1 MELFIAHYHLD
12 AAQKLLPIEPEPSL
26 EKLDAHYGGHSAAA
40 ILTGHHHDGH
50 YFQTPER
57 LYLNPGALGCGPR
70 PVARYALLTLGEDGI
85 GVERREVAYDRE
97 GFLRSY
103 DERKVPDREFILQ
116 RFHGQA

>member
-1 MELFIAHYHLD
+1 MR
-12 AAQKLLPIEPEPSL
+12 AQQLLPIEPEPSL

-97 GFLRSY
+97 GLSA
-103 DERKVPDREFILQ
+103 K
-116 RFHGQA
+116 ATK

>member
-1 MELFIAHYHLD
+1 MLTTISMRRS
-12 AAQKLLPIEPEPSL
+12 KLLPIDPEPSL
-26 EKLDAHYGGHSAAA
+26 DKLDAHYGGHSAAA

-85 GVERREVAYDRE
+85 GVERREVAYDRAR
-97 GFLRSY
+97 FLQSY
-103 DERKVPDREFILQ
+103 DERQVPDREFILQ
-116 RFHGQA
+116 RFHGQT